1 MSPVA
6 PLPQAARSPSPPR
19 VPAAA
24 EDPRAAPELGAWI
37 DGHRPRV
44 GELIGAL
51 ARLPLTLARHRDLVA
66 SGVRRDLRARLTGT
80 LFGRT
85 WPLLEPL
92 AYFCVYWFLF
102 TRLLGFRM
110 PDLPPDQSGAMGVW
124 MFTGVLVWGAFADG
138 LTRSVHAV
146 EESAHLLTKL
156 AFPAEVLPLQAVLAS
171 LVLLVPAV
179 GVFEVLCAVTPIWKA
194 PGPLLLLAP
203 LLLVLQGLFTL
214 GLAWAVSAIQVF
226 LKDTAHVLGIALT
239 LAMLSTPVF
248 WVPSPHVLP
257 ALEPWLPLVDLNPL
271 HHMLLAWRAVLL
283 GGEPAFLFHGGPW
296 RSIAILAAWSA
307 GALALGH
314 VVFHLGKRRFADEV

>member
-1 MSPVA
+1 MPPVA
-6 PLPQAARSPSPPR
+6 PLPQAARPPSPPR
-19 VPAAA
+19 APAADG
-24 EDPRAAPELGAWI
+24 ERPPPDLGPWI
-37 DGHRPRV
+37 DGRRPGPR
-44 GELIGAL
+44 ELVAAL

-110 PDLPPDQSGAMGVW
+110 PDLPPHQAGAMGVW

-179 GVFEVLCAVTPIWKA
+179 AVFELLCALTPVWSA
-194 PGPLLLLAP
+194 PGPELLLAP

-248 WVPSPHVLP
+248 WVPSPQVLP
-257 ALEPWLPLVDLNPL
+257 AIEPWLELVDLNPL
-271 HHMLLAWRAVLL
+271 HHLLLAWRAVLL
-283 GGEPAFLFHGGPW
+283 GGEPAFLFADGPW

>member
-1 MSPVA
+1 V
-6 PLPQAARSPSPPR
+6 
-19 VPAAA
+19 
-24 EDPRAAPELGAWI
+24 
-37 DGHRPRV
+37 
-44 GELIGAL
+44 L
-51 ARLPLTLARHRDLVA
+51 A
-66 SGVRRDLRARLTGT
+66 GVRRDLRARLTGT

-92 AYFCVYWFLF
+92 AYFAVYWFLF

-110 PDLPPDQSGAMGVW
+110 PELPPEQAGAMGVW

-171 LVLLVPAV
+171 LALLVP
-179 GVFEVLCAVTPIWKA
+179 GLFVFEVVCLLTPAWIA
-194 PGPLLLLAP
+194 PGPQLVLAP

-214 GLAWAVSAIQVF
+214 GLAWIVSAIQVF

-248 WVPSPHVLP
+248 WVPSPAVLP
-257 ALEPWLPLVDLNPL
+257 SIEPWLPLVDLNPL
-271 HHMLLAWRAVLL
+271 HHLLFAWRAILL
-283 GGEPAFLFHGGPW
+283 GGEPAFLFSDGPW
-296 RSIAILAAWSA
+296 RSIGILTLWSA
-307 GALALGH
+307 GALVLGH